1 MCAEPQE
8 EAVSGGTGPSQQ
20 HSVEDD
26 ALRAEMAEM
35 STKALREMAMEKGG
49 ASQDELD
56 QADDQDDHRG
66 AMIELILR
74 VT

>member
-1 MCAEPQE
+1 M
-8 EAVSGGTGPSQQ
+8 SGGTGPSQQ
-20 HSVEDD
+20 HSVEDA

-74 VT
+74 AT

>member
-8 EAVSGGTGPSQQ
+8 EAASGSTGPSQQ
-20 HSVEDD
+20 HSVEDA
-26 ALRAEMAEM
+26 ALRAEMAEL
-35 STKALREMAMEKGG
+35 STKTLREMAMEKGG
-49 ASQDELD
+49 ASQEELD

-66 AMIELILR
+66 AIIELILR